1 MSDMA
6 VSSYDQ
12 LLAQVN
18 SLKAENS
25 HLKKELKEN
34 SCQLT
39 KLETEASCM
48 KDALTQIQTSMQEEE
63 AAAAETAMA
72 TSLDHNSN
80 NGFSPLT
87 SPLSPN
93 AVRTHKPHS
102 PPNSQSSS
110 GSLAPEM
117 PGSPSPVRQLQ
128 ENMARMQELERER
141 ILLLTEQDNEEK
153 LKTWYFAQL
162 QSLKQRID
170 QLPIT
175 ENYSLQ
181 ADMSR
186 RQLEYEARQLR
197 EAMQQRLG
205 AADDIG
211 ERHEARMQRLCL
223 IEREMQRLQ
232 QRRERLEREAQEN
245 SGHGSSKDS
254 HSSPL
259 NEPNAND
266 PLQRCS
272 NSPKPGSSAH
282 HTPET
287 KPKDPKHLLSHLPNG
302 MNPAAL
308 TGAVGSAESDSP
320 YAHLSA
326 DGSVQQ
332 ATGGIEGPGGVSP
345 SIPPTML
352 HGTWPYVGGAMA
364 IHQRHVIKSTV
375 NATSSSSEQ
384 ETSSVMSFSSS
395 ACSSGPGR
403 RLQPGQLG
411 AKVEMVY
418 SLLSMLGTHDKDD
431 MSRTL
436 LAMSS
441 SQDSCIAMRQ
451 SGCLPLLIQL
461 LHGPDKDSLL
471 GDTRGGKEARARAA
485 AALHNI
491 VHSHPEE
498 RCRKQ
503 EARVLRLLEQ
513 IRAYCDSLREAD
525 GEEGSKA
532 NAVDTNPGPAMAALM
547 KLSFDEE
554 HRSAICQLGGL
565 HAIADLLQ
573 VDYESNG
580 NTSDQYAITVR
591 RYAGMALTNLTFGD
605 AANKALLCSMKGCM
619 QALVLQLASENED
632 LRQVAASVIRNLSW
646 RADLASKK
654 ILREV
659 GAVVGLMKC
668 ALEVKKES
676 TLKSALS
683 ALWNLS
689 AHFTENKADICA
701 VEGALEFLVATLT
714 YKSPSRTWAVVE
726 NGGGI
731 LRNISSHVATN
742 EVYRQVLRDHNCMQV
757 LLRHLKSSSLTIVSN
772 ACGTLW
778 NLSARNKHD
787 QDLLWELGA
796 VSMLKNLVHSKH
808 KMIAMGSSAALRN
821 LMSARPDL
829 LNATESHKEGQPTLH
844 VRKQRALEAE
854 IDKNL
859 RETYVSMEKDCH
871 AMQRRMPVRS
881 QHRSPQSSADYS
893 PVPQRIAIWNPQQS
907 PTHELILSQ
916 HRERSQSPTSRQVNC
931 RDAPHPRDQ
940 DPRKLSG
947 RSPGLDGEHS
957 RAEDSSQH
965 HSGTGSLEST
975 HKRHIGGSSRIAQ
988 VMQEVAMHAGIDMS
1002 SSSQEPHLY
1011 LDQQT
1016 QDNIE
1021 REAPSSV
1028 ELPPDDRCEP
1038 SSHSNSSYNA
1048 FGFGG
1053 YNMNARRA
1061 SNDSINSIN
1070 SDIYPMGTHTKLP
1083 YAKQPMDHSH
1093 SMDGTLNNALDQHQR
1108 QHKAIFQRVNHEDL
1122 GANMDS
1128 TINFSLKYS
1137 DESLTPA
1144 PRPCPREENYQP
1156 KPSLEC
1162 GHYKQGICGEKRV
1175 IESCPQQGDDNQP
1188 QPVVLCQEC
1197 NTPHMQR
1204 EGMAVGHTFVPPPET
1219 ERIPGNYPSSYSNP
1233 PAVQRKLM
1241 PMKDPCSLDF
1251 GGNMEDE
1258 KPIDYSRHNLP
1269 HSGHLRSRFNED
1281 DHEHYVSDQPTDFT
1295 QRYNTDL
1302 PESTT
1307 EGINFV
1313 QTSLTTGT
1321 TGNIFMNNNEKQEGP
1336 LGNMPDG
1343 SSSRD
1348 NSSEGQLDLLR
1359 SDSVDTSTSLS
1370 STHTAISRANDDKK
1384 QRYCVE
1390 DTPVVFSRCSSL
1402 SSLDSNEADH
1412 HLDHQEEDGIHS
1424 KQDNE
1429 GHPKDSECD
1438 EQDGDQRRE
1447 NQQEGTGNEPI
1458 ESGLQTPASM
1468 NQIQDTPLIFSRC
1481 SSVSSLSSFEVQSI
1495 CDDHSSCYSDS
1506 RRASEVVSPS
1516 DLPDSPSQTMPP
1528 SPRRGRKQVSAQTSS
1543 CDPETV
1549 GVLPECE
1556 ENLVTYATEGTPADF
1571 SCATSLSGLTI
1582 DDEEKAIVTSNIQDE
1597 GDTMDLLDSKN
1608 EVKESEV
1615 ESGDISERE
1624 QNMLDE
1630 CINSAMPPK
1639 KSTLS
1644 SKPNKIRSHN
1654 AVNVHSV
1661 KSPQQ
1666 NGKHVSFSQQVC
1678 SQEAPNSYATEDTP
1692 INFST
1697 ATSLSDLSIEDIDIQ
1712 ATKEGKLKVNNP
1724 LSSSEASLDGQN
1736 AATTKQSTVVP
1747 GAQGDEMKS
1756 ESSSLINDAED
1767 SMLEECINSAMPKA
1781 HLNKSR
1787 SSQLSKHRSAK
1798 GMSKLRSPKPSGLPR
1813 KRLPSAGVRHKSP
1826 SPIPEMGSEYQNAT
1840 SSQER
1845 VQQWQNGFGGTTDS
1859 VRTFCTE
1866 GTPQQFST
1874 ATSLSGLSM
1883 DSHNQEDVLN
1893 GNVTAQVDKSEPSEM
1908 KRRQITSGSSHID
1921 SPRQYAVEGTPMS
1934 FSRNDSLSSLSCDDD
1949 VDLSKEK
1956 MILKDKMQ
1964 KHKAD
1969 GATSVQ
1975 NKQSTSTRSL
1985 SKLPQPSS
1993 RIAQLRRRSEK
2004 QTSVGGK
2011 PQNLRELQSRQM
2023 VSNTSS
2029 SYDSPQV
2036 FNLEGT
2042 PVSFSRNDSLSSL
2055 SCEEDADLHNDK
2067 RSLRE
2072 SKESKPKVNTQSKE
2086 GRAQKRTEEC
2096 SQREYLRF
2104 GQSGSKPI
2112 QVNNQDHNSE
2122 RPNSTETPVKFAV
2135 EDTPVCFSRNS
2146 SLSSLSDHD
2155 QGETQHE
2162 EESPQPEP
2170 SHTSVFAVEDTP
2182 ICFSRNSSLSS
2193 LSVESL
2199 DGETS
2204 IGEQALL
2211 DECISSAMPRSQGKK
2226 TKRRHHK
2233 ASRTRETRE
2242 TEERE
2247 KYESGSDNPTNDLED
2262 NQFSPLSPSEDASNE
2277 FSEITEQCQD
2287 EDKPHRGPRITKP
2300 GEPGSRIQS
2309 ETPEKGVRGG
2319 RKTYKSPISNTS
2331 RSVSVPKNIQPNKY
2345 QATRAG
2351 AQKGSQ
2357 VNSAASKN
2365 SVTGVKG
2372 TTPNRS
2378 GNSTPV
2384 RSSTPVRTTTAQREA
2399 SPKGSS
2405 SSKPPPINTD
2415 TFTKKKNLTPGSAAT
2430 ARSVTS
2436 QPKSTMPTGTATKSL
2451 ANKQANSK
2459 SVAQGVATKASQ
2471 LSKDAN
2477 RTTPSTRSNLSQ
2489 KNSPNSS
2496 RNTSPCSPTSRSP
2509 RGSISGPTSRSTAQ
2523 TAKSSSL
2530 SPARSPMSSRT
2541 SSPSP
2546 HSTASTRKPLNGT
2559 PKNGAPGRGSGAST
2573 SPSPRSGLPS
2583 RSLSPRNSVTGTS
2596 QKSTSPRSSIS
2607 GAGTRNASPRSNV
2620 SGLGSKN
2627 TSPRSSVSETSAR
2640 SVSPRNSISGIQARS
2655 VSPRNKTLTKA
2666 PVKKTNNA
2674 PAPADKKTTG
2684 TGTKTN
2690 RPKSSNV
2697 YRLEV
2702 GSSRPTLVKQSTFTK
2717 ESASLPEQTPENTM
2731 GVESEAEKVIEEN
2744 DENEGSVE
2752 NDVFTMDDQEN
2763 DSEEEKEESE
2773 PLAPSS
2779 SWRRISVESD
2789 TQQSVLEKTQRPSG
2803 SPKTQSSGSAS
2814 KTPPTS
2820 KKMALNLVKP
2830 GTKTVSSGNTPN
2842 TAKAAVKNSPALS
2855 QKCKREQLEA
2865 KPSWNSSV
2873 TAPKNWGRSSSP
2885 ANSRPESP
2893 AISKNQSQSPSLN
2906 KTKSP
2911 SPGIQRVKSQERE
2924 TDELSKR
2931 SPKTTSETTRDLCK
2945 ELDIPVKNYGGNVT
2959 SPVSDSSDNSIWI
2972 KREESTRRTN
2982 IIIRQNSSS
2991 VSLQSQ
2997 NSQSGS
3003 ARSVKSSNSATMSS
3017 SSASARNANVTDKP
3031 SGQGAKPVTSGKQ
3044 GKEKDSTE
3052 KKVEKKKFSFLKLK
3066 VKGKKPEAE
3075 ETKTKSKGDKQLRD
3089 QKRKTSKAPA
3099 HTMSPESDVTSPE
3112 NDLEALNLEHQ
3123 LDQLDVWNSDDNI
3136 DNEIMPDEFIEWDSE
3151 TDIFKEELPDEYLL
3165 ESGSDVTSSLTSPD
3179 SPCKG
3184 AYQIE
3189 KGNRTDDSPS
3199 PEFKQFRLENRLNS
3213 FIRMDCS
3220 EKECDSDSTRS
3231 APVVGE
3237 AKNCRSKSV
3246 SDAYPAYSSGDQSPP
3261 RPQRLRLPKKPF
3273 GINRSDSSP
3282 TAAIPVLV
3290 SPFNYSPSKRS
3301 QSEPHSPDM
3310 ARRRFQ
3316 SHHSYSFH
3324 ESREHRQ
3331 RFKQYKQQ
3339 QQQAPQEEY
3348 VCNSEDSDLISPTLS
3363 SRVTTV

>member
-1 MSDMA
+1 MA
-6 VSSYDQ
+6 
-12 LLAQVN
+12 
-18 SLKAENS
+18 
-25 HLKKELKEN
+25 
-34 SCQLT
+34 
-39 KLETEASCM
+39 
-48 KDALTQIQTSMQEEE
+48 
-63 AAAAETAMA
+63 
-72 TSLDHNSN
+72 
-80 NGFSPLT
+80 
-87 SPLSPN
+87 
-93 AVRTHKPHS
+93 
-102 PPNSQSSS
+102 
-110 GSLAPEM
+110 
-117 PGSPSPVRQLQ
+117 
-128 ENMARMQELERER
+128 
-141 ILLLTEQDNEEK
+141 
-153 LKTWYFAQL
+153 
-162 QSLKQRID
+162 
-170 QLPIT
+170 
-175 ENYSLQ
+175 
-181 ADMSR
+181 R

-197 EAMQQRLG
+197 EVMQQRLG

-211 ERHEARMQRLCL
+211 DRHEARMQRLCL

-232 QRRERLEREAQEN
+232 QRRERLERDAAQEN
-245 SGHGSSKDS
+245 AGHNGSKD
-254 HSSPL
+254 HHNSSL
-259 NEPNAND
+259 NETNAND
-266 PLQRCS
+266 TRRS
-272 NSPKPGSSAH
+272 NSPKPSTH

-287 KPKDPKHLLSHLPNG
+287 KPKDPKHLMNHLPNG
-302 MNPAAL
+302 MNPAVL
-308 TGAVGSAESDSP
+308 SGAVNSAESDSP

-326 DGSVQQ
+326 DGTVQQ
-332 ATGGIEGPGGVSP
+332 MVGSEGHNNTGPV
-345 SIPPTML
+345 IPPTML

-364 IHQRHVIKSTV
+364 IHQRHVMKSSTT

-395 ACSSGPGR
+395 ACSSGLGR

-471 GDTRGGKEARARAA
+471 GERGSKEARARAA
-485 AALHNI
+485 ASLHNI

-513 IRAYCDSLREAD
+513 IRAYCDSLRETD
-525 GEEGSKA
+525 GEEASKPS
-532 NAVDTNPGPAMAALM
+532 AVDTNPGPSMAALM

-580 NTSDQYAITVR
+580 NTSDQYAVTVR

-619 QALVLQLASENED
+619 RSLVLQLASDNED

-654 ILREV
+654 VLREV

-668 ALEVKKES
+668 ALEVEKES
-676 TLKSALS
+676 TLKSTLS

-778 NLSARNKHD
+778 NLSARNKYD

-829 LNATESHKEGQPTLH
+829 LNASENHKEGQPTLH

-859 RETYVSMEKDCH
+859 RETYSSMEKDCH
-871 AMQRRMPVRS
+871 AMQRRIPVRS

-916 HRERSQSPTSRQVNC
+916 HRERSQSPTSRQVNS
-931 RDAPHPRDQ
+931 REGGPAHAPHPHPRDQ
-940 DPRKLSG
+940 DPRKLS
-947 RSPGLDGEHS
+947 SGLDVEHN
-957 RAEDSSQH
+957 RADDGSQH
-965 HSGTGSLEST
+965 SSRPGSLDSN
-975 HKRHIGGSSRIAQ
+975 HKRQMGSSRIAQ

-1002 SSSQEPHLY
+1002 SASQEPHQY
-1011 LDQQT
+1011 LDQQSQECT
-1016 QDNIE
+1016 E

-1028 ELPPDDRCEP
+1028 DVPPGDRCE
-1038 SSHSNSSYNA
+1038 SNSHPNNSYNA

-1053 YNMNARRA
+1053 FDMNARRA

-1070 SDIYPMGTHTKLP
+1070 SDIYPMGAHTKLP
-1083 YAKQPMDHSH
+1083 YSKQPMDHSH
-1093 SMDGTLNNALDQHQR
+1093 SMDGTVNNALDQHQR
-1108 QHKAIFQRVNHEDL
+1108 QHKAIFQRVNHEDM

-1144 PRPCPREENYQP
+1144 PRTGPREENYQP
-1156 KPSLEC
+1156 KPAPDC
-1162 GHYKQGICGEKRV
+1162 GHYKQGGGG
-1175 IESCPQQGDDNQP
+1175 ESCPQQGHDNQP

-1204 EGMAVGHTFVPPPET
+1204 EGMAVGHAFVPPPQA
-1219 ERIPGNYPSSYSNP
+1219 ERMQGSYPNNYSDP

-1241 PMKDPCSLDF
+1241 PMKDPCGLDL
-1251 GGNMEDE
+1251 GGDMEDE
-1258 KPIDYSRHNLP
+1258 KPVDYSRHNLP

-1281 DHEHYVSDQPTDFT
+1281 DHEHYASDQPTDFT

-1321 TGNIFMNNNEKQEGP
+1321 TGNIFMNNVEKPEGP
-1336 LGNMPDG
+1336 MG
-1343 SSSRD
+1343 SLPNSNTSRD

-1370 STHTAISRANDDKK
+1370 STHTAISRAHDDK
-1384 QRYCVE
+1384 QQMYCVE

-1412 HLDHQEEDGIHS
+1412 HLDCEEEEGNHS
-1424 KQDNE
+1424 KE
-1429 GHPKDSECD
+1429 EFEECPKDSEHN
-1438 EQDGDQRRE
+1438 EQDGDQSRE
-1447 NQQEGTGNEPI
+1447 DPLQNQEGEVTTHEPI
-1458 ESGLQTPASM
+1458 ESGLQTPASL

-1495 CDDHSSCYSDS
+1495 CDDRSSCYSDS

-1528 SPRRGRKQVSAQTSS
+1528 SPRRGRKQIPAQTSS

-1556 ENLVTYATEGTPADF
+1556 ENLVTYATEGTPAEF

-1582 DDEEKAIVTSNIQDE
+1582 DDEEKANVTSKIQDE
-1597 GDTMDLLDSKN
+1597 DDTLDSRDSKKRN
-1608 EVKESEV
+1608 EIRKETEV
-1615 ESGDISERE
+1615 ESEEISERE
-1624 QNMLDE
+1624 QSMLDE

-1644 SKPNKIRSHN
+1644 SKPNKIRSRN
-1654 AVNVHSV
+1654 VVNVRSI

-1666 NGKHVSFSQQVC
+1666 NGKHVSFSQNVC
-1678 SQEAPNSYATEDTP
+1678 SQEAPNPYATEDTP

-1712 ATKEGKLKVNNP
+1712 ATGEGKLKVNNP
-1724 LSSSEASLDGQN
+1724 LSSSETSPDSQDAASSKPFYK
-1736 AATTKQSTVVP
+1736 AH
-1747 GAQGDEMKS
+1747 GAQGEEMKS
-1756 ESSSLINDAED
+1756 ESSSILNDAED
-1767 SMLEECINSAMPKA
+1767 SMLEECINSAMPKPR
-1781 HLNKSR
+1781 LNKSR
-1787 SSQLSKHRSAK
+1787 SLQLSKHRSGK
-1798 GMSKLRSPKPSGLPR
+1798 SLSKLRSPKPSGLPR
-1813 KRLPSAGVRHKSP
+1813 KRLPSSGVRHKSP

-1840 SSQER
+1840 TCQER
-1845 VQQWQNGFGGTTDS
+1845 VHQWQNGFGGTSDS

-1893 GNVTAQVDKSEPSEM
+1893 GNVTEQVDENEPSQM
-1908 KRRQITSGSSHID
+1908 KHRQTSSGASHIE

-1956 MILKDKMQ
+1956 SDLKGKVQ
-1964 KHKAD
+1964 KKKAD
-1969 GATSVQ
+1969 GLSSVQ
-1975 NKQSTSTRSL
+1975 NKQSVPSRSF
-1985 SKLPQPSS
+1985 SKLPQPSKIPQQ
-1993 RIAQLRRRSEK
+1993 RKRSEK
-2004 QTSVGGK
+2004 PVAIRGKTPNSERSTSK
-2011 PQNLRELQSRQM
+2011 EQQSSQL

-2029 SYDSPQV
+2029 PYDSPQV
-2036 FNLEGT
+2036 FNVEGT
-2042 PVSFSRNDSLSSL
+2042 PMSFSRNDSLSSL
-2055 SCEEDADLHNDK
+2055 SCEEDADLHIDK
-2067 RSLRE
+2067 KSLRE
-2072 SKESKPKVNTQSKE
+2072 SQKSKPTANSQGKE
-2086 GRAQKRTEEC
+2086 GKAQDTTEGYSKQEHM
-2096 SQREYLRF
+2096 RF
-2104 GQSGSKPI
+2104 GWSGSKPI
-2112 QVNNQDHNSE
+2112 QGDNQDHHTE
-2122 RPNSTETPVKFAV
+2122 RPNSIETPVKFAV

-2155 QGETQHE
+2155 QEENQHNT
-2162 EESPQPEP
+2162 ESPQTEP
-2170 SHTSVFAVEDTP
+2170 SHTNVFAVEDTP

-2204 IGEQALL
+2204 AGEQALL
-2211 DECISSAMPRSQGKK
+2211 DECISSAMPRSHVKK
-2226 TKRRHHK
+2226 SNRRHGK
-2233 ASRTRETRE
+2233 ANRMNETGE
-2242 TEERE
+2242 TEDRG
-2247 KYESGSDNPTNDLED
+2247 KQESGSDNPANDHD
-2262 NQFSPLSPSEDASNE
+2262 DACQFSPLSPSEDAINE
-2277 FSEITEQCQD
+2277 FSEMTEKLQD
-2287 EDKPHRGPRITKP
+2287 EVKPRQGPRITKP
-2300 GEPGSRIQS
+2300 GEQGSKMQP
-2309 ETPEKGVRGG
+2309 ETTEKGVRGG

-2331 RSVSVPKNIQPNKY
+2331 RSVPVPKSVQPNKT
-2345 QATRAG
+2345 QAAKVG
-2351 AQKGSQ
+2351 AQIGSL
-2357 VNSAASKN
+2357 VNSTATSKN
-2365 SVTGVKG
+2365 IASGMKG
-2372 TTPNRS
+2372 ATPNRS
-2378 GNSTPV
+2378 GTSTPI
-2384 RSSTPVRTTTAQREA
+2384 RSSTSVKTTTVTKREA
-2399 SPKGSS
+2399 SPKGNASG
-2405 SSKPPPINTD
+2405 KPPPINTD
-2415 TFTKKKNLTPGSAAT
+2415 TFTKKKNLTSGSTAT
-2430 ARSVTS
+2430 ARSVTP
-2436 QPKSTMPTGTATKSL
+2436 QLKPTQVTGAATKSL
-2451 ANKQANSK
+2451 ANKQSTSK
-2459 SVAQGVATKASQ
+2459 VAAQGSSTKTSQ
-2471 LSKDAN
+2471 LSKDAG
-2477 RTTPSTRSNLSQ
+2477 RSTPATRSNLSQ
-2489 KNSPNSS
+2489 RNSPTSS
-2496 RNTSPCSPTSRSP
+2496 RNTSPCSPASRSP
-2509 RGSISGPTSRSTAQ
+2509 RGSISGPSPRGTAQ
-2523 TAKSSSL
+2523 ATKSNSL

-2546 HSTASTRKPLNGT
+2546 HTTAGTRKPLSGAT
-2559 PKNGAPGRGSGAST
+2559 KNATPGRGSGIST
-2573 SPSPRSGLPS
+2573 SPSPKSGLPN
-2583 RSLSPRNSVTGTS
+2583 RSLSPRNSVSGAP
-2596 QKSTSPRSSIS
+2596 QRSTSPRNSVS
-2607 GAGTRNASPRSNV
+2607 GTGARNASPRSSV
-2620 SGLGSKN
+2620 PGLGSKN
-2627 TSPRSSVSETSAR
+2627 TSPRSSISETSAR
-2640 SVSPRNSISGIQARS
+2640 SVSPRNSVSGIQARS
-2655 VSPRNKTLTKA
+2655 VSPRNRTPTKTPLKKA
-2666 PVKKTNNA
+2666 NGTQATSDKTAGSRAKTN
-2674 PAPADKKTTG
+2674 P
-2684 TGTKTN
+2684 
-2690 RPKSSNV
+2690 PKSSNV

-2717 ESASLPEQTPENTM
+2717 ESASLPEHTPENTM
-2731 GVESEAEKVIEEN
+2731 GVESEPEKVIEET
-2744 DENEGSVE
+2744 DENEGAVE
-2752 NDVFTMDDQEN
+2752 NDVFTPHYDKEDDNE
-2763 DSEEEKEESE
+2763 DTMEEEKADPE
-2773 PLAPSS
+2773 PVILSGG
-2779 SWRRISVESD
+2779 WRRVSVETD
-2789 TQQSVLEKTQRPSG
+2789 TQQSTQETAQKPSG
-2803 SPKTQSSGSAS
+2803 STKPQPSGCTV
-2814 KTPPTS
+2814 KTPPTT
-2820 KKMALNLVKP
+2820 KKLPLSSVKP
-2830 GTKTVSSGNTPN
+2830 VTKTLPSEKTPN
-2842 TAKAAVKNSPALS
+2842 AAKNSPAPTRKFEMES
-2855 QKCKREQLEA
+2855 DA

-2873 TAPKNWGRSSSP
+2873 TAPKNWGSRKKGSRSSSP
-2885 ANSRPESP
+2885 GNSRPESP
-2893 AISKNQSQSPSLN
+2893 AISKSRSQSPGLN
-2906 KTKSP
+2906 KKKSN
-2911 SPGIQRVKSQERE
+2911 SPATQRAKPQVKQTEE
-2924 TDELSKR
+2924 QSKN
-2931 SPKTTSETTRDLCK
+2931 SPKTTSEKARDLCK

-2959 SPVSDSSDNSIWI
+2959 SPVSDSSDDSIWV
-2972 KREESTRRTN
+2972 KRDEVSARSSNTSVRHNAST
-2982 IIIRQNSSS
+2982 

-2997 NSQSGS
+2997 NSQTSS

-3017 SSASARNANVTDKP
+3017 SSVSSKSAQNQKP
-3031 SGQGAKPVTSGKQ
+3031 SGQGAKSVTASKQ
-3044 GKEKDSTE
+3044 VKEKDVE
-3052 KKVEKKKFSFLKLK
+3052 KKADKKKFSFLKLK
-3066 VKGKKPEAE
+3066 MKGKKPEAD
-3075 ETKTKSKGDKQLRD
+3075 ETKAKTKADKKHKAQG
-3089 QKRKTSKAPA
+3089 KSTSKNP
-3099 HTMSPESDVTSPE
+3099 TQTLSPESDITSPE
-3112 NDLEALNLEHQ
+3112 DDLETLNLDQQ
-3123 LDQLDVWNSDDNI
+3123 LDQLGVWNSDDNI
-3136 DNEIMPDEFIEWDSE
+3136 NNESMPDEFIEWDSE
-3151 TDIFKEELPDEYLL
+3151 TDIFKEELPDEYLF
-3165 ESGSDVTSSLTSPD
+3165 ESSSDVTSSLPSPD

-3184 AYQIE
+3184 AYQID

-3213 FIRMDCS
+3213 FIRMDCN
-3220 EKECDSDSTRS
+3220 EKECDTESTRS
-3231 APVVGE
+3231 APVIGDS
-3237 AKNCRSKSV
+3237 KNCRSKSV
-3246 SDAYPAYSSGDQSPP
+3246 SDAYPVYSAGDQSPP

-3282 TAAIPVLV
+3282 TTAIPVLV

-3301 QSEPHSPDM
+3301 QSEPHSPDA

-3331 RFKQYKQQ
+3331 RFQQYKQQ
-3339 QQQAPQEEY
+3339 QQQQVPQEEY